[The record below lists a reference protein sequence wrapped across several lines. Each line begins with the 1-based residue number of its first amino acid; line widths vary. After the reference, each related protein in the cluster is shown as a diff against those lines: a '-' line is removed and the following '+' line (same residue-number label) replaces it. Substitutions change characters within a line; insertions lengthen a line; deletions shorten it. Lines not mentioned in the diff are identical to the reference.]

1 MKSISDLIGK
11 NQSSMENAKII
22 EDVKINE
29 YTSKNLLLKP
39 FGIVSEH
46 EPSCKKYFFTNKLGD
61 RISKDYYNIQPVGN
75 NHFIVVDLDFTYSQ
89 GYESWKLIYGKEQL
103 ETHGGF
109 IRFHYGVVT
118 IQDGKIIEIIPT
130 VYNNIKKTNSDMFFT
145 FGCDHMKAA
154 FDKEGNVKAE
164 YVKDKIGCINLD
176 PNSEYYG
183 MVVAPCIFNSITDFD
198 LEYKGYAWA
207 YFEYNNGS
215 KSFKCDGY
223 ISKDIDVERYTK
235 LLKAYNNFGSEEYS
249 QLLLEGL
256 SEMMY
261 TRDEVEQELLDNS
274 AQKKIKKKNQER
286 FNNENI

>member
-164 YVKDKIGCINLD
+164 YVKDKIGLD
-176 PNSEYYG
+176 
-183 MVVAPCIFNSITDFD
+183 
-198 LEYKGYAWA
+198 
-207 YFEYNNGS
+207 YNISYIDEQRAVGSGQWS
-215 KSFKCDGY
+215 KSF
-223 ISKDIDVERYTK
+223 
-235 LLKAYNNFGSEEYS
+235 LKIA
-249 QLLLEGL
+249 
-256 SEMMY
+256 
-261 TRDEVEQELLDNS
+261 
-274 AQKKIKKKNQER
+274 KKN
-286 FNNENI
+286 NWIMLSATPGDWYKDYIPVLCTIVNWD